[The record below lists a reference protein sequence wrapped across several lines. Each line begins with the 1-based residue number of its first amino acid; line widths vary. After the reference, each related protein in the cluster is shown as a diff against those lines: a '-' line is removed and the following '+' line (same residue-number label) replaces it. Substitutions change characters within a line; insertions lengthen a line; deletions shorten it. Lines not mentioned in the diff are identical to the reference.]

1 MRAVRA
7 HRFGGPEVLAIEDVP
22 EPSPGPG
29 EILLRVRAAGVNP
42 VDTYMR
48 AGAYA
53 ELPTLP
59 YTPGGDA
66 GGVVVALGPSAA
78 AEGDA
83 TDSPAGSAPA
93 GDATDSPAAGAP
105 NAAGAP
111 VWSPAPGDRV
121 YTSGSLT
128 GTYAELAL
136 CRAEDVHSLPED
148 LTFAQG
154 AAIGTPAVTAFR
166 ALFQR
171 GRARPGETV
180 LVHGGS
186 GAVGLA
192 AVQLAAAC
200 DLTVLAT
207 AGSAEGRA
215 LVLEHGAAEA
225 FDHHDPGHLDAVR
238 ERTAGRGVDIVV
250 ELLANANLGRDLP
263 ALAPRGRVIVV
274 GSRGRVE
281 VDPRDLMDREGTIV
295 AMRLPNAR
303 AEELAAAEAGVQTA
317 LESGRLRPVVGRE
330 LPLTAAAEAH
340 RLVIEGPALGKLV
353 LVP

>member
-1 MRAVRA
+1 MRAVRI
-7 HRFGGPEVLAIEDVP
+7 HRFGGPEVLAVEEVP
-22 EPSPGPG
+22 EPSPAPG
-29 EILLRVRAAGVNP
+29 EVLVRVRAAGVNP
-42 VDTYMR
+42 VDTYKR

-53 ELPTLP
+53 ELPALP

-78 AEGDA
+78 AEAHDT
-83 TDSPAGSAPA
+83 TDPS
-93 GDATDSPAAGAP
+93 AAGAP
-105 NAAGAP
+105 AGGAP
-111 VWSPAPGDRV
+111 SAGGDPAWSPAPGDRV

-136 CRAEDVHSLPED
+136 CRAEDVHPLPEE

-154 AAIGTPAVTAFR
+154 AAVGTPAVTAFR

-192 AVQLAAAC
+192 AVQLGVAG

-215 LVLEHGAAEA
+215 LVLEHGAAGA

-238 ERTAGRGVDIVV
+238 ELTGGHGVDLVV

-263 ALAPRGRVIVV
+263 ALAPRGRVVVV

-281 VDPRDLMDREGTIV
+281 IDPRDLMDREATIV

-303 AEELAAAEAGVQTA
+303 PEELAAAWAGVQAA

-330 LPLTAAAEAH
+330 LPLAAATEAH
-340 RLVIEGPALGKLV
+340 RQVIEGPALGKLV

>member
-1 MRAVRA
+1 MRAVRV
-7 HRFGGPEVLAIEDVP
+7 HRFGGPEVLAVEEVP
-22 EPSPGPG
+22 EPSPAPG
-29 EILLRVRAAGVNP
+29 EVLVRVRAAGVNP
-42 VDTYMR
+42 VDTYKR

-53 ELPTLP
+53 ELPALP

-66 GGVVVALGPSAA
+66 GGVVVALGPSTPGGAS
-78 AEGDA
+78 DT
-83 TDSPAGSAPA
+83 TDPSAGGAPA
-93 GDATDSPAAGAP
+93 ADGDL
-105 NAAGAP
+105 

-121 YTSGSLT
+121 YASGSLT

-136 CRAEDVHSLPED
+136 CRAEDVHPLPEE

-154 AAIGTPAVTAFR
+154 AAVGTPAVTAFR

-171 GRARPGETV
+171 GRARPAETV

-192 AVQLAAAC
+192 AVQLAVAG

-215 LVLEHGAAEA
+215 LALEHGAAHVV
-225 FDHHDPGHLDAVR
+225 DHHDPGHLDAVR
-238 ERTAGRGVDIVV
+238 ELTGGRGVDLVV
-250 ELLANANLGRDLP
+250 ELLANANLGPDLP
-263 ALAPRGRVIVV
+263 ALAPRGRVVVV

-281 VDPRDLMDREGTIV
+281 IDPRDLMDREATIV

-303 AEELAAAEAGVQTA
+303 PEELAAARAGVQAA

-330 LPLTAAAEAH
+330 LPLAAAPEAH

>member
-1 MRAVRA
+1 MRAVRV
-7 HRFGGPEVLAIEDVP
+7 HRFGGPEVLVVEEVP
-22 EPSPGPG
+22 EPTPRPG
-29 EILLRVRAAGVNP
+29 EILVRVRAAGVNP
-42 VDTYMR
+42 VDTYIR
-48 AGAYA
+48 AGGYA
-53 ELPTLP
+53 DLPGLP
-59 YTPGGDA
+59 FTPGGDA
-66 GGVVVALGPSAA
+66 GGVVVA
-78 AEGDA
+78 
-83 TDSPAGSAPA
+83 AGTSTPGGA
-93 GDATDSPAAGAP
+93 GDAADSSAGGEPA
-105 NAAGAP
+105 
-111 VWSPAPGDRV
+111 WSPEPGDRV

-136 CRAEDVHSLPED
+136 CRAEDVHPLPEE

-171 GRARPGETV
+171 GRAQAGETA

-192 AVQLAAAC
+192 AVQLAAAA
-200 DLTVLAT
+200 DLNVLAT

-215 LVLEHGAAEA
+215 LVLEHGAAHA
-225 FDHHDPGHLDAVR
+225 FDHHDPGHLDAVC
-238 ERTAGRGVDIVV
+238 ELTGGRGLDLVV

-263 ALAPRGRVIVV
+263 VLAPRGRVVVV

-281 VDPRDLMDREGTIV
+281 VDPRDLMNREAAIL

-303 AEELAAAEAGVQTA
+303 PEELAAARAGVQAA
-317 LESGRLRPVVGRE
+317 LESGSLRPVVGRV
-330 LPLTAAAEAH
+330 LALADAAEAH
-340 RLVIEGPALGKLV
+340 RLIIEGPALGKLV

>member
-1 MRAVRA
+1 MKAVRV
-7 HRFGGPEVLAIEDVP
+7 HGFGGPEVLVVEEVP
-22 EPSPGPG
+22 EPSPAPG
-29 EILLRVRAAGVNP
+29 EILVRVRATGVNP
-42 VDTYMR
+42 VDTYIR
-48 AGAYA
+48 AGVYA
-53 ELPTLP
+53 ELPGLP

-66 GGVVVALGPSAA
+66 GGVVMEVGASTPEAT
-78 AEGDA
+78 GDA
-83 TDSPAGSAPA
+83 TDSSAGGGPA
-93 GDATDSPAAGAP
+93 
-105 NAAGAP
+105 
-111 VWSPAPGDRV
+111 WSPEPGDRV

-136 CRAEDVHSLPED
+136 CRAEDVHPLPEE

-154 AAIGTPAVTAFR
+154 AAVGTPAVTAFR

-192 AVQLAAAC
+192 AVQLATAG

-215 LVLEHGAAEA
+215 LVLEHGAAHA
-225 FDHHDPGHLDAVR
+225 FDHHDSGHLDAIR
-238 ERTAGRGVDIVV
+238 ELTGGRGVDLIV

-263 ALAPRGRVIVV
+263 ALAPRGRVVVV

-281 VDPRDLMDREGTIV
+281 VDPRDLMNREAAIL

-303 AEELAAAEAGVQTA
+303 PEELAAARAGVQAA
-317 LESGRLRPVVGRE
+317 LESGHLRPVVGRE
-330 LPLTAAAEAH
+330 LPLADAAETH
-340 RLVIEGPALGKLV
+340 RLIIEGPALGKLV

>member
-1 MRAVRA
+1 MKAVRA
-7 HRFGGPEVLAIEDVP
+7 HGFGGPEVLVVEEVP
-22 EPSPGPG
+22 EPSPAPG
-29 EILLRVRAAGVNP
+29 EILVRVRAAGVNP
-42 VDTYMR
+42 VDTYIR
-48 AGAYA
+48 AGVYA
-53 ELPTLP
+53 ELPGLP

-66 GGVVVALGPSAA
+66 GGVVVAVGPST
-78 AEGDA
+78 A
-83 TDSPAGSAPA
+83 TGA
-93 GDATDSPAAGAP
+93 GDATDSSAAGGPA
-105 NAAGAP
+105 
-111 VWSPAPGDRV
+111 WSPGPGDRV

-136 CRAEDVHSLPED
+136 CRAEDVHPLPEE

-154 AAIGTPAVTAFR
+154 AAVGTPAVTAFR

-192 AVQLAAAC
+192 AVELAAAG

-215 LVLEHGAAEA
+215 LVLEHGAAHV
-225 FDHHDPGHLDAVR
+225 FDHHDQGHLDAVR
-238 ERTAGRGVDIVV
+238 ERTGGRGVDLVV

-263 ALAPRGRVIVV
+263 ALAPRGRVVVV

-281 VDPRDLMDREGTIV
+281 IDPRDLMNREASIL

-303 AEELAAAEAGVQTA
+303 PEELAAASAGVQAA
-317 LESGRLRPVVGRE
+317 LESGSLRPVVARE
-330 LPLTAAAEAH
+330 LPLADAAEAH
-340 RLVIEGPALGKLV
+340 RLIIDGPALGKLV

>member
-1 MRAVRA
+1 MKAIRVR
-7 HRFGGPEVLAIEDVP
+7 RFGGPEVLVAEEVA

-29 EILLRVRAAGVNP
+29 EILVRVGAAGVNP
-42 VDTYMR
+42 VDTYKR
-48 AGAYA
+48 AGVYA
-53 ELPTLP
+53 ELPGLP

-66 GGVVVALGPSAA
+66 GGVVVAVGASPA
-78 AEGDA
+78 AE
-83 TDSPAGSAPA
+83 A

-128 GTYAELAL
+128 GTYAELAV
-136 CRAEDVHSLPED
+136 CRTEDVHPLPDE
-148 LTFAQG
+148 LSFAQG
-154 AAIGTPAVTAFR
+154 AAVGTPAVTAFR

-171 GRARPGETV
+171 GRARPGESV

-192 AVQLAAAC
+192 AVQLAVAG
-200 DLTVLAT
+200 DLNVLAT

-215 LVLEHGAAEA
+215 LVLEHGATVA

-238 ERTAGRGVDIVV
+238 ERTDGRGVDLVV
-250 ELLANANLGRDLP
+250 EVLANANLGRDLP
-263 ALAPRGRVIVV
+263 ALAPRGRVVVV

-281 VDPRDLMDREGTIV
+281 IDPRDLMDREATIL

-303 AEELAAAEAGVQTA
+303 PEELAAARAGVQVA

-330 LPLTAAAEAH
+330 LPLAAAAEAH